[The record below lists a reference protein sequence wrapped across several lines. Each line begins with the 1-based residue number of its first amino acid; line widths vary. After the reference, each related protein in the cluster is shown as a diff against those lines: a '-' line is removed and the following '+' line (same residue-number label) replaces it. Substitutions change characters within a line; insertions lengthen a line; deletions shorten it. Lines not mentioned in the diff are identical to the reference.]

1 MKLKSFSEINPAF
14 GVRTNNVQMFF
25 DNYDD
30 GLDIIGLESTG
41 MELVSSKSPNYFQI
55 VVLLNWIDTNVYFK
69 VEKSEAIATFM
80 SALVLDPKSKQF
92 NYNHTAKSAPLKSRR
107 LWEGRWSKITESSEG
122 ERSYQQIDLAKTI
135 QAFYLNGNTNLSQC
149 ELISGTPNTFK
160 FHKKK

>member
-1 MKLKSFSEINPAF
+1 
-14 GVRTNNVQMFF
+14 MFF

-41 MELVSSKSPNYFQI
+41 MDLVSLKSHIFTLKLTKN
-55 VVLLNWIDTNVYFK
+55 NVSLK
-69 VEKSEAIATFM
+69 VQKSEAIATFM

-92 NYNHTAKSAPLKSRR
+92 NYDHTGKSAPLKSRR

-122 ERSYQQIDLAKTI
+122 ERSYQPIDLSKII
-135 QAFYLNGNTNLSQC
+135 QAFYMNGNTNLSQC

-160 FHKKK
+160 FHRKK

>member
-1 MKLKSFSEINPAF
+1 
-14 GVRTNNVQMFF
+14 MFF

-41 MELVSSKSPNYFQI
+41 MDLVSLKPHIFTLTKN
-55 VVLLNWIDTNVYFK
+55 NVSLK
-69 VEKSEAIATFM
+69 VQKSEAIATFM

-92 NYNHTAKSAPLKSRR
+92 NYDHTGKSAPLKSRR

-122 ERSYQQIDLAKTI
+122 ERSYQPIDLSKII
-135 QAFYLNGNTNLSQC
+135 QAFYMNGNTNLSQC

>member
-1 MKLKSFSEINPAF
+1 
-14 GVRTNNVQMFF
+14 MFF

-41 MELVSSKSPNYFQI
+41 MDLVSLKPHIFSLKLTKN
-55 VVLLNWIDTNVYFK
+55 NVSLK
-69 VEKSEAIATFM
+69 VQKSEAIATFM

-92 NYNHTAKSAPLKSRR
+92 NYDHTGKSAPLKSRR

-122 ERSYQQIDLAKTI
+122 ERSYQPIDLSKII
-135 QAFYLNGNTNLSQC
+135 QAFYMNGNTNLSQC

>member
-1 MKLKSFSEINPAF
+1 
-14 GVRTNNVQMFF
+14 MFF

-41 MELVSSKSPNYFQI
+41 MDLVSLKSRIFALKLTKN
-55 VVLLNWIDTNVYFK
+55 NVSLK
-69 VEKSEAIATFM
+69 VQKSEAIATFM

-92 NYNHTAKSAPLKSRR
+92 NYDHTGKSAPLKSRR

-122 ERSYQQIDLAKTI
+122 ERSYQPIDLSKII
-135 QAFYLNGNTNLSQC
+135 QAFYMNGNTNLSQC

>member
-1 MKLKSFSEINPAF
+1 
-14 GVRTNNVQMFF
+14 MFF
-25 DNYDD
+25 DSYDD

-41 MELVSSKSPNYFQI
+41 MELVSSYSSSPRIIFK
-55 VVLLNWIDTNVYFK
+55 LYFK

-92 NYNHTAKSAPLKSRR
+92 NYNHTGKSAPLKARR

>member
-1 MKLKSFSEINPAF
+1 
-14 GVRTNNVQMFF
+14 MFF

-41 MELVSSKSPNYFQI
+41 MDLVSLKSHIFTLKLTKN
-55 VVLLNWIDTNVYFK
+55 NVSLK
-69 VEKSEAIATFM
+69 VQKSEAIATFM

-92 NYNHTAKSAPLKSRR
+92 NYDHTGKSAPLKSRR

-122 ERSYQQIDLAKTI
+122 ERSYQPIDLSKLI
-135 QAFYLNGNTNLSQC
+135 QAFYMNGNTNLSQC

>member
-1 MKLKSFSEINPAF
+1 
-14 GVRTNNVQMFF
+14 MFF

-41 MELVSSKSPNYFQI
+41 MDLVSLKSHIFTLKLTKN
-55 VVLLNWIDTNVYFK
+55 NVSLK
-69 VEKSEAIATFM
+69 VQKSEAIATFM

-92 NYNHTAKSAPLKSRR
+92 NYDHTGKSAPLKSRR

-122 ERSYQQIDLAKTI
+122 ERSYQPIDLSKII
-135 QAFYLNGNTNLSQC
+135 QAFYMNGNTNLSQC